1 MATAKIM
8 VVFGTRPEAIKLAP
22 VIKELRS
29 HKEFKTLVVSTGQHR
44 EMLAQ
49 VTELFGFQPD
59 VDLGLMHKKQPLNRI
74 MSRSLKGLDSVL
86 KKFKPDALIV
96 QGDTSTAAS
105 AAVAGFNREAKIV
118 HVEAGLRSFDLS
130 SPFPEEANRK
140 IISAVAALHLTPTIR
155 AKNNLIAEGI
165 PEDTIIVTGNTV
177 IDALME
183 TAEKE
188 SHFTDGAIET
198 ALRSFDRRVI
208 FTSHR
213 RENLSSL
220 TKIGVALGTLA
231 EQYSDTAFF
240 VPMHMNP
247 RIRKRLLP
255 GVEHLPNVIA
265 SGPLPYDEFVHLMK
279 QADLIITDSG
289 GVQEEAPALGL
300 PALLIRDTTERPEA
314 IQAGVVKMIGAEPD
328 TIISEASELLD
339 NPDARAAMKN
349 AVNPYGDGH
358 AAERTVKALSDA
370 FDLTLDVQIPTL
382 NPAF

>member
-1 MATAKIM
+1 MTTAKIM
-8 VVFGTRPEAIKLAP
+8 IVFGTRPEAIKLAP
-22 VIKELRS
+22 VIKELRN
-29 HKEFKTLVVSTGQHR
+29 HQEFKTLVVSTGQHR

-49 VTELFGFQPD
+49 VTELFDFQPD
-59 VDLGLMHKKQPLNRI
+59 IDLGLMHKKQPLNRI
-74 MSRSLKGLDSVL
+74 MSRSLKGLDNVL

-105 AAVAGFNREAKIV
+105 AAIAGFNRKAKIV
-118 HVEAGLRSFDLS
+118 HIEAGLRSFDLN

-140 IISAVAALHLTPTIR
+140 IISAVTSLHLTPTIR

-165 PEDTIIVTGNTV
+165 PENTIVVTGNTV
-177 IDALME
+177 IDALLE

-188 SHFTDGAIET
+188 SHFTVPTIEP

-255 GVEHLPNVIA
+255 GIGHLPNVIA
-265 SGPLPYDEFVHLMK
+265 SDPLPYDEFIHLMK
-279 QADLIITDSG
+279 QADL
-289 GVQEEAPALGL
+289 
-300 PALLIRDTTERPEA
+300 
-314 IQAGVVKMIGAEPD
+314 
-328 TIISEASELLD
+328 
-339 NPDARAAMKN
+339 
-349 AVNPYGDGH
+349 Y
-358 AAERTVKALSDA
+358 
-370 FDLTLDVQIPTL
+370 
-382 NPAF
+382 

>member
-8 VVFGTRPEAIKLAP
+8 IVFGTRPEAIKLAP
-22 VIKELRS
+22 VIKKLRS
-29 HKEFKTLVVSTGQHR
+29 HQEFKTLVVSTGQHR

-74 MSRSLKGLDSVL
+74 MSRSLKGLDKVL

-105 AAVAGFNREAKIV
+105 AAIAGFNRKAKII
-118 HVEAGLRSFDLS
+118 HIEAGLRSFDLN

-140 IISAVAALHLTPTIR
+140 IISTVTSLHLTPTIR

-165 PEDTIIVTGNTV
+165 PENTISVTGNTV
-177 IDALME
+177 IDALLE

-188 SHFTDGAIET
+188 SHFTVPTIET

-220 TKIGVALGTLA
+220 TKIGVAIGTLA

-240 VPMHMNP
+240 VPMHMDP

-255 GVEHLPNVIA
+255 GVEYLPNVIA
-265 SGPLPYDEFVHLMK
+265 SGPLPYDEFIHLMK

-300 PALLIRDTTERPEA
+300 PALLIRNTTERPEA
-314 IQAGVVKMIGAEPD
+314 IEAGAVKMIGPDPD
-328 TIISEASELLD
+328 TIISEATELLD
-339 NPDARAAMKN
+339 NPEAHAAMRN

-358 AAERTVKALSDA
+358 AAERTVEAIRALLNLTVDTA
-370 FDLTLDVQIPTL
+370 ATDLHP
-382 NPAF
+382 PF

>member
-8 VVFGTRPEAIKLAP
+8 IVFGTRPEAIKLAP
-22 VIKELRS
+22 VIKKLRS
-29 HKEFKTLVVSTGQHR
+29 HQEFKTLVVSTGQHR

-74 MSRSLKGLDSVL
+74 MSRSLKGLDKVL

-105 AAVAGFNREAKIV
+105 AAIAGFNRKAKII
-118 HVEAGLRSFDLS
+118 HIEAGLRSFDLN

-140 IISAVAALHLTPTIR
+140 IISTVTSLHLTPTIR

-165 PEDTIIVTGNTV
+165 PENTISVTGNTV
-177 IDALME
+177 IDALLE

-188 SHFTDGAIET
+188 SHFTVPTIET
-198 ALRSFDRRVI
+198 ALRNFDRRVI

-220 TKIGVALGTLA
+220 TKIGAAIGTLA

-240 VPMHMNP
+240 VPMHMDP

-255 GVEHLPNVIA
+255 GVEYLPNVIA
-265 SGPLPYDEFVHLMK
+265 SGPLPYDEFIHLMK

-300 PALLIRDTTERPEA
+300 PALLIRNTTERPEA
-314 IQAGVVKMIGAEPD
+314 IEAGAVKMIGPDPD
-328 TIISEASELLD
+328 TIISEATELLD
-339 NPDARAAMKN
+339 NPEAHAAMRN

-358 AAERTVKALSDA
+358 AAERTVEAIRALLNLTVDTA
-370 FDLTLDVQIPTL
+370 ATDLHP
-382 NPAF
+382 PF